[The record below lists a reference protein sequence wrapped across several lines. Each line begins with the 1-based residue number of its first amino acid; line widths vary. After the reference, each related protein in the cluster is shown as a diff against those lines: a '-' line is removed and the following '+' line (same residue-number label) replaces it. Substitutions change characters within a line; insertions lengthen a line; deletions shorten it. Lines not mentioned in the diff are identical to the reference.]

1 MEGRDTGL
9 AFGLGL
15 LLLFL
20 VPVGLA
26 QQPSTSD
33 SHNWMLEITRAN
45 HAPDFE
51 RMSDDGEEASTVF
64 NELDWQPGWDRTDK
78 SHPQPTGLGFSYRL
92 KGNEL
97 RVQVFL
103 EFDSAESPSRSA
115 QKQPVGNYVVHPGE
129 SITVSELSQFGLQ
142 PVQLK
147 LVTAKPPEATQP
159 EIGNETSSMAVEDVD
174 QGRAEYKLFL
184 RNTSE
189 LAVDAIVVSVFDAA
203 GRCKMHNLGPG
214 GEHLMSPGT
223 TGEMH
228 LGFPVAGEDEGFV
241 GADGISCLVA
251 PEGDGG
257 SSPGA
262 HSGGP
267 QTPKIVIEAVA
278 FEDGSYEGDA
288 RKAAMLEAQRLGC
301 QIERPRLTAL
311 VEEQINNG
319 QPDGRAKLAALESQ
333 VKALSNNVDPADV
346 DSIMARFPTLPY
358 SAKGSIERDIRNGL
372 RLEEALFLSHLRLY
386 LVELSQG
393 AASGPSLQRWWNVT
407 KGRCDFLAPRSC
419 ADSD

>member
-1 MEGRDTGL
+1 
-9 AFGLGL
+9 L

-26 QQPSTSD
+26 QHPGASD
-33 SHNWMLEITRAN
+33 SDNWMLEITRAN

-51 RMSDDGEEASTVF
+51 RMSDDGEEASAVF
-64 NELDWQPGWDRTDK
+64 YELDWRPGWDHADK

-97 RVQVFL
+97 RVLVFL
-103 EFDSAESPSRSA
+103 EFDSAASPSSSE
-115 QKQPVGNYVVHPGE
+115 QKQPVGNYVIHPGE

-147 LVTAKPPEATQP
+147 LVTAKPPDAAQP
-159 EIGNETSSMAVEDVD
+159 EIVNETSSMVVEDVD
-174 QGRAEYKLFL
+174 QDRAEYKLSL

-189 LAVDAIVVSVFDAA
+189 LAADGVVISVFDAA